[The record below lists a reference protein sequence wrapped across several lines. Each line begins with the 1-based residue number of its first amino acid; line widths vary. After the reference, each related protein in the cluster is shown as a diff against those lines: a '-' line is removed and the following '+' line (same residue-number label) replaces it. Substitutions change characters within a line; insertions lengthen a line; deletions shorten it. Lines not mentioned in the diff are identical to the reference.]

1 MSKSCRID
9 EIVETASGAVHVF
22 YTEGQPPLPL
32 ARSGNS
38 LEYPSKQAFAEA
50 QATTTDG
57 FPASM
62 LVALAAAGVFKSNP
76 QMTDL
81 RPYKGR
87 MATVDLSGAVAP
99 LIVA

>member
-38 LEYPSKQAFAEA
+38 IEFASKQAFAEA
-50 QATTTDG
+50 QVSTTDG
-57 FPASM
+57 FPAPM
-62 LVALAAAGVFKSNP
+62 LIALAAAGIFKTSP

-87 MATVDLSGAVAP
+87 MATVDLSGSVTP
-99 LIVA
+99 LVVS